1 MAPEADHAMNP
12 HESLDRQDK
21 EVSQTFGKG
30 LSVLLAFEGRNSE
43 LTISEI
49 AAKVGLNRAV
59 TRRLVRTL
67 EQLGYASHER
77 GRYQLTPRVLRL
89 TRGFMETRNIP
100 QVIQP
105 VLRNTSHEISE
116 SVSFAMLDG
125 DEAVYVAHAFVP
137 SRFTLN
143 MVTVGSRVPLAPTAI
158 GRAILGFLDKPERDM
173 MLDRLGLTAYTK
185 HTLVERSGFTDLL
198 NSIRLMG
205 FSFTESEY
213 VEGVSSLALPVFDS
227 NSKVIGA
234 VSIIFPQG
242 QYGERELHD
251 HIVSKLS
258 RCASDIGAVF

>member
-1 MAPEADHAMNP
+1 MNLYDL
-12 HESLDRQDK
+12 LDKEDK
-21 EVSQTFGKG
+21 EVSLTFGKG

-49 AAKVGLNRAV
+49 ASKVSMNRAV

-67 EQLGYASHER
+67 EQLGFVSHDR

-89 TRGFMETRNIP
+89 TRGFMETRSIP

-105 VLRNTSHEISE
+105 VLRAASHEIGE

-158 GRAILGFLDKPERDM
+158 GRAILAFLEKNERDAL
-173 MLDRLGLTAYTK
+173 LDRLGLAPYTP
-185 HTLVERSGFTDLL
+185 HTLVERNGFGDLL
-198 NSIRLMG
+198 SAIRLSG

-213 VEGVSSLALPVFDS
+213 VEGVSSLALPVFGRDS
-227 NSKVIGA
+227 QVNGA

-242 QYGERELHD
+242 QYDEKQLHEKV
-251 HIVSKLS
+251 IATLS
-258 RCASDIGAVF
+258 RCSSDIGAVF